1 MIEDIKTL
9 LEETSEIRLILAELK
24 DYEAGEGADY
34 SGIVTEFKWNKL
46 MLRNRLN
53 QLKREAKNG

>member
-1 MIEDIKTL
+1 MIEDIRTL
-9 LEETSEIRLILAELK
+9 LGETSEIRLILTELK
-24 DYEAGEGADY
+24 DYETGEGADY
-34 SGIVTEFKWNKL
+34 SSIVTEFKWNKL

>member
-9 LEETSEIRLILAELK
+9 LEETSEIRLILTELK
-24 DYEAGEGADY
+24 DYETGEGVDY

>member
-9 LEETSEIRLILAELK
+9 LGETSEIRLILTELK
-24 DYEAGEGADY
+24 DYETGEGVDY

>member
-9 LEETSEIRLILAELK
+9 LGETSEIRLILTELK
-24 DYEAGEGADY
+24 DYETGEGADY

-46 MLRNRLN
+46 MLSNRLN

>member
-9 LEETSEIRLILAELK
+9 LEETSEIRLILTELK
-24 DYEAGEGADY
+24 DYETGEGVDY
-34 SGIVTEFKWNKL
+34 SGIVTEIKWNKL

>member
-1 MIEDIKTL
+1 MIECIRTL
-9 LEETSEIRLILAELK
+9 LEETSEIRLILTELK
-24 DYEAGEGADY
+24 DYETGEGADY
-34 SGIVTEFKWNKL
+34 SGIITEIKWNKL

>member
-1 MIEDIKTL
+1 MIEDIRTL
-9 LEETSEIRLILAELK
+9 LGETSEIRLILTELK
-24 DYEAGEGADY
+24 DYETGEGADY